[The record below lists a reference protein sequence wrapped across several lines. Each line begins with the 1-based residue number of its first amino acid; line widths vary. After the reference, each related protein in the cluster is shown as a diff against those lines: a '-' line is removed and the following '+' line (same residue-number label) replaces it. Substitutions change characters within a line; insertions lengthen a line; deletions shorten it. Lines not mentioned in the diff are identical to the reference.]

1 MKKISY
7 IVLGGM
13 LVFAAC
19 QPNNTQDA
27 AKIQHTIDSTAAE
40 LAKPEIEKMQKA
52 CDDEIMTAAMDSAKV
67 IMEHAK
73 KGIVHHAKAVVKKVE
88 PKASDIK
95 TGGLHSKADGSK
107 DAGSIGSTGLHG
119 KSDQSNV
126 KTDNGNIGK
135 GGLHSKAD
143 KK

>member
-52 CDDEIMTAAMDSAKV
+52 CDDEIMQAAMDSAKV

-73 KGIVHHAKAVVKKVE
+73 KGVVHHSAPVKPIIKKVV
-88 PKASDIK
+88 PPAN
-95 TGGLHSKADGSK
+95 TNL
-107 DAGSIGSTGLHG
+107 G
-119 KSDQSNV
+119 K
-126 KTDNGNIGK
+126 KTDATAAQGTNMGK
-135 GGLHSKAD
+135 KTDATAAEGQNLG
-143 KK
+143 KKKN